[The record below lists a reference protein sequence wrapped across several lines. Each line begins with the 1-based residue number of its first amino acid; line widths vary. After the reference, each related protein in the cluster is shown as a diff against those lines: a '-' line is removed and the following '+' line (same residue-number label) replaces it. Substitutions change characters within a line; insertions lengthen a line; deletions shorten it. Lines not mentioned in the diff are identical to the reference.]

1 MNKHK
6 KNADNPFENHFSERR
21 KKSYMNITP
30 EQYSRMTD
38 SASPKSKSLVNIPV
52 AFLSGGLICTAG
64 QVILNIFESA
74 GMDEKT
80 AGTWTSIVLIFTSMI
95 LTGTGIYEKAAKHA
109 GAGTLVPIT
118 GFANSVVSPAIES
131 KSEGFILG
139 VGSKIFTSAGP
150 VILYGTAASL
160 IYGIFYYLSGF

>member
-1 MNKHK
+1 M
-6 KNADNPFENHFSERR
+6 
-21 KKSYMNITP
+21 
-30 EQYSRMTD
+30 
-38 SASPKSKSLVNIPV
+38 L
-52 AFLSGGLICTAG
+52 

-139 VGSKIFTSAGP
+139 VGSKIFTIAGP
-150 VILYGTAASL
+150 VILYGIVVSWAL
-160 IYGIFYYLSGF
+160 GMIYWIIG